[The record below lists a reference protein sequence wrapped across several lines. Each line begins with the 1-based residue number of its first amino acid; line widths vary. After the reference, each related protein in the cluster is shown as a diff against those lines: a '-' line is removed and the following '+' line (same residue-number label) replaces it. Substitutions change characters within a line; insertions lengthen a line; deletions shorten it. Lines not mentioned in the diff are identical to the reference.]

1 MKRLKNIYLSL
12 NIFLQIA
19 IIILFALFVTIDC
32 FGIYVYGK
40 GVNMQD
46 LLTLIYMWCA
56 ILSQILVI
64 IVFGIL
70 YRKTKNNNHFKKIKF
85 VTLQRIFICLLVLEF
100 IAPLII
106 W

>member
-19 IIILFALFVTIDC
+19 IIILFAFFVTIDC

-56 ILSQILVI
+56 ILLQIVVI
-64 IVFGIL
+64 IVFGIV
-70 YRKTKNNNHFKKIKF
+70 YRKAKNGNHFKKIKF

-100 IAPLII
+100 ITPLII